1 MAIAI
6 QQGRPHRC
14 NAALA
19 RHVIDV
25 MTGVLQS
32 GETRAWVTMKS
43 ECDRPEFL
51 SADEAG
57 AMLVNQPA

>member
-1 MAIAI
+1 
-6 QQGRPHRC
+6 
-14 NAALA
+14 
-19 RHVIDV
+19 